1 MSNILPL
8 TIRTSSN
15 HYDSAGGGGNTKD
28 RRSKIKEKNVKLNE
42 QRVRQAQEVM
52 ILLFYMVLLLDGTL
66 LGQEVYLLVR
76 NILTTTPGRQS

>member
-1 MSNILPL
+1 MSKILLP
-8 TIRTSSN
+8 TIRVPSN
-15 HYDSAGGGGNTKD
+15 RYDSAGGGGNTKD

-76 NILTTTPGRQS
+76 NILTTTPG